1 MPKQFTRTASAI
13 LVGLSFAATPLYAK
27 ESSELP
33 QLVPEVQHAKA
44 AKRLVS
50 TYARNHYVKF
60 SLDDDLSQ
68 KVFERY
74 LRNLDYNKSFF
85 MASDIESFANMS
97 KLFDE
102 ALMTS
107 NVQIAYD
114 IYAVNLQRR
123 HERLDYALSLL
134 NNEFDFTKAGDK
146 FFYDREDAQWAA
158 NAAELNEIWRQR
170 VKYDLSNLILADKS
184 IDEAKALLKKR
195 YERSQ
200 KRLTQTKSEDVF
212 QAFMNAFSRSIEAH
226 TSYLSP
232 RNADRFQMQ
241 MNLSFEGIGASLQ
254 VEDDYTVIRAIIPG
268 GPADASGELKPED
281 KIVGVAQDKD
291 EMVDVVGW
299 RLDDV
304 VELIKGPKG
313 TTVRLEIIKGSAD
326 GKSRE
331 VVSLVRDKVK
341 LEDRQAQSKVV
352 VPNEGVALGL
362 PIGVIEIP
370 SFYNGLT
377 QHVHKLITELQ
388 EQEVAG
394 IIVDL
399 RGNGGGSLNE
409 SRTLTGLFIDSGPVV
424 QVRSANGQIDVE
436 RDVDGITL
444 YDGPLTVLVD
454 RFSASASEIFAAA
467 IQDYQRGIVLGE
479 QTFGKGTVQRHK
491 GLGRFYDVQD
501 NQLGSIQYTTS
512 KFYRISGGSTQHRG
526 VIPDILFPSAIDP
539 AEWGE
544 SREENA
550 LPYDEI
556 NRANYVA
563 LGNRGKVI
571 DLLSAKHNKR
581 IIQDPEFAYILDD
594 ISEYQRKQDDK
605 FISLVLSE
613 RKAEDEAN
621 NAKRLE
627 RANARLQRL
636 GKNPVQALSELD
648 DLPDGL
654 LDIDPFLDEAAKITN
669 DYIRLDKVA
678 QRIEQ
683 SNNSD

>member
-326 GKSRE
+326 SKSRE

>member
-1 MPKQFTRTASAI
+1 MPKQFTRSVSAI
-13 LVGLSFAATPLYAK
+13 LVGLSLSVTTLYAK

-33 QLVPEVQHAKA
+33 QLVPEVHHAKA

-68 KVFERY
+68 KIFERY
-74 LRNLDYNKSFF
+74 LRNLDYNKNFF
-85 MASDIESFANMS
+85 LASDIESFANMS

-114 IYAVNLQRR
+114 IYAINLQRR

-158 NAAELNEIWRQR
+158 NTAELNEIWRQR

-184 IDEAKALLKKR
+184 VEEAKALLKKR

-200 KRLTQTKSEDVF
+200 KRLSQTKSEDVF

-232 RNADRFQMQ
+232 RNAERFQMQ

-268 GPADASGELKPED
+268 GPADASGKLKPED

-326 GKSRE
+326 SKSRE
-331 VVSLVRDKVK
+331 VISLVRDKVK

-352 VPNEGVALGL
+352 VPDEGVASGL

-377 QHVHKLITELQ
+377 QHVRKLITELK

-424 QVRSANGQIDVE
+424 QVRSSNGQIDVE

-501 NQLGSIQYTTS
+501 TQLGSIQYTTS

-563 LGNRGKVI
+563 LGNRGNVI
-571 DLLSAKHNKR
+571 DLLAAKHNKR
-581 IIQDPEFAYILDD
+581 IMQDPEFAYILDD

-621 NAKRLE
+621 KAKRLE

-636 GKNPVQALSELD
+636 GKNPVKALSELD
-648 DLPDGL
+648 DLPDDL
-654 LDIDPFLDEAAKITN
+654 LDIDPFLDEAANITN

-683 SNNSD
+683 SNNSN

>member
-1 MPKQFTRTASAI
+1 MPKQFTRSVSAI
-13 LVGLSFAATPLYAK
+13 LVGLSLSVTTLYAK

-33 QLVPEVQHAKA
+33 QLVPEVHHAKA

-68 KVFERY
+68 KIFERY
-74 LRNLDYNKSFF
+74 LRTLDYNKNFF
-85 MASDIESFANMS
+85 LASDIESFANMS

-114 IYAVNLQRR
+114 IYAINLQRR

-158 NAAELNEIWRQR
+158 NTAELNEIWRQR

-184 IDEAKALLKKR
+184 VEEAKALLKKR

-200 KRLTQTKSEDVF
+200 KRLSQTKSEDVF

-232 RNADRFQMQ
+232 RNAERFQMQ

-326 GKSRE
+326 SKSRE
-331 VVSLVRDKVK
+331 VISLVRDKVK

-352 VPNEGVALGL
+352 VPDEGVTSGL

-424 QVRSANGQIDVE
+424 QVRSSNGQIDVE

-501 NQLGSIQYTTS
+501 AQLGSIQYTTS

-556 NRANYVA
+556 NRANYVV
-563 LGNRGKVI
+563 LGNRGNVI
-571 DLLSAKHNKR
+571 DLLAAKHNKR
-581 IIQDPEFAYILDD
+581 IMQDPEFAYILDD

-621 NAKRLE
+621 KAKRLE

-648 DLPDGL
+648 DLPDDL
-654 LDIDPFLDEAAKITN
+654 LDIDPFLDEAANITN

-678 QRIEQ
+678 ERIEQ
-683 SNNSD
+683 SNNSN

>member
-114 IYAVNLQRR
+114 IYAKNLQRR

-146 FFYDREDAQWAA
+146 FFYDREDAQWAS

-268 GPADASGELKPED
+268 GPADASGKLRPED

-326 GKSRE
+326 SKSRE

-352 VPNEGVALGL
+352 VPSEGVALGL

-563 LGNRGKVI
+563 LGNHGNVI

-621 NAKRLE
+621 KAKRLE

>member
-1 MPKQFTRTASAI
+1 MPKQFTRSVSAI
-13 LVGLSFAATPLYAK
+13 LVGLSLSVTTLYAK

-33 QLVPEVQHAKA
+33 QLVPEVHHAKA

-68 KVFERY
+68 KIFERY
-74 LRNLDYNKSFF
+74 LRNLDYNKNFF
-85 MASDIESFANMS
+85 LASDIESFANMS

-114 IYAVNLQRR
+114 IYAINLQRR

-158 NAAELNEIWRQR
+158 NTAELNEIWRQR

-184 IDEAKALLKKR
+184 VEEAKALLKKR

-200 KRLTQTKSEDVF
+200 KRLSQTKSEDVF

-232 RNADRFQMQ
+232 RNAERFQMQ

-268 GPADASGELKPED
+268 GPADASGKLKPED

-326 GKSRE
+326 SKSRE
-331 VVSLVRDKVK
+331 VISLVRDKVK

-352 VPNEGVALGL
+352 VPDEGVTSGL

-377 QHVHKLITELQ
+377 QHVRKLITELK

-424 QVRSANGQIDVE
+424 QVRSSNGQIDVE

-501 NQLGSIQYTTS
+501 AQLGSIQYTTS

-563 LGNRGKVI
+563 LGNRGNVI
-571 DLLSAKHNKR
+571 DLLAAKHNKR
-581 IIQDPEFAYILDD
+581 IMQDPEFAYILDD

-621 NAKRLE
+621 KAKRLE

-648 DLPDGL
+648 DLPDDL
-654 LDIDPFLDEAAKITN
+654 LDIDPFLDEAANITN

-683 SNNSD
+683 SNNSN

>member
-326 GKSRE
+326 SKSRE

-563 LGNRGKVI
+563 LGNRGNVI
-571 DLLSAKHNKR
+571 DLLAAKHNKR
-581 IIQDPEFAYILDD
+581 IMQDPEFAYILDD

-621 NAKRLE
+621 KAKRLE

-636 GKNPVQALSELD
+636 GKNPVKALSELD
-648 DLPDGL
+648 DLPDDL
-654 LDIDPFLDEAAKITN
+654 LDIDPFLDEAANITN

-683 SNNSD
+683 SNNSN

>member
-1 MPKQFTRTASAI
+1 MLKQFTRSASAI
-13 LVGLSFAATPLYAK
+13 LIGFTIVASPLHAE

-33 QLVPEVQHAKA
+33 QLAPEIQHAKA
-44 AKRLVS
+44 TKRLVS

-68 KVFERY
+68 KIFERY
-74 LRNLDYNKSFF
+74 LRNLDFNKHFF
-85 MASDIESFANMS
+85 ISSDIESFAKLSN
-97 KLFDE
+97 LFDD

-114 IYAVNLQRR
+114 IYNLNLQRR
-123 HERLDYALSLL
+123 DARLDYALSLL
-134 NNEFDFTKAGDK
+134 DSEFDFTKAGDK
-146 FFYDREDAQWAA
+146 FYYDREDAQWAA
-158 NAAELNEIWRQR
+158 NEVELNELWRQR
-170 VKYDLSNLILADKS
+170 VKYDLSNLILAEKTL
-184 IDEAKALLKKR
+184 DEAKELLKKR
-195 YERSQ
+195 YERSK
-200 KRLTQTKSEDVF
+200 KRLSQTKSEDVF

-268 GPADASGELKPED
+268 GPADASGALKPED
-281 KIVGVAQDKD
+281 KIVGVAQGKED
-291 EMVDVVGW
+291 MVDVVGW

-326 GKSRE
+326 STSRE
-331 VVSLVRDKVK
+331 IISLVRDKVK

-352 VPNEGVALGL
+352 VPDEGVASGL

-377 QHVHKLITELQ
+377 QHVRALITEL
-388 EQEVAG
+388 EQQNVAG

-424 QVRSANGQIDVE
+424 QVRSANNRIDVE
-436 RDVDGITL
+436 RDVDGITV
-444 YDGPLTVLVD
+444 YNGPLTVLVD

-526 VIPDILFPSAIDP
+526 VIPDILFPSAIEP
-539 AEWGE
+539 SEWGE

-556 NRANYVA
+556 NRANYIVMDDYA
-563 LGNRGKVI
+563 NVI
-571 DLLSAKHNKR
+571 DLLAAKHNKR
-581 IIQDPEFAYILDD
+581 ILQDPEFAYILED
-594 ISEYQRKQDDK
+594 IAEYQRKQEDK
-605 FISLVLSE
+605 FISLVLDE
-613 RKAEDEAN
+613 RKTEDEEN
-621 NAKRLE
+621 KTQRLE
-627 RANARLQRL
+627 RANARLKRL
-636 GKNPVQALSELD
+636 GKKPVQTLSELD
-648 DLPDGL
+648 DLPDDL
-654 LDIDPFLDEAAKITN
+654 LDFDPFLDEAAKITN
-669 DYIRLDKVA
+669 DFIRLDKVA
-678 QRIEQ
+678 QHIE
-683 SNNSD
+683 SGKNSD

>member
-85 MASDIESFANMS
+85 LASDIESFANMS

-114 IYAVNLQRR
+114 IYAINLQRR

-326 GKSRE
+326 SKSRE

>member
-326 GKSRE
+326 SKSRE

-556 NRANYVA
+556 NRANYIA

>member
-1 MPKQFTRTASAI
+1 MPKQFTRSVSAI
-13 LVGLSFAATPLYAK
+13 LVGLSLSVTTLYAK

-33 QLVPEVQHAKA
+33 QLVPEVHHAKA

-68 KVFERY
+68 KIFERY
-74 LRNLDYNKSFF
+74 LRNLDYNKNFF
-85 MASDIESFANMS
+85 LASDIESFANMS

-114 IYAVNLQRR
+114 IYAINLQRR

-158 NAAELNEIWRQR
+158 NTAELNEIWRQR

-184 IDEAKALLKKR
+184 VEEAKALLKKR

-200 KRLTQTKSEDVF
+200 KRLSQTKSEDVF

-232 RNADRFQMQ
+232 RNAERFQMQ

-268 GPADASGELKPED
+268 GPADASGKLKPED

-326 GKSRE
+326 SKSRE
-331 VVSLVRDKVK
+331 VISLVRDKVK

-352 VPNEGVALGL
+352 VPDEGVASGL

-377 QHVHKLITELQ
+377 QHVRKLITELK

-424 QVRSANGQIDVE
+424 QVRSSNGQIDVE

-501 NQLGSIQYTTS
+501 TQLGSIQYTTS

-563 LGNRGKVI
+563 LGNRGNVI
-571 DLLSAKHNKR
+571 DLLAAKHNKR
-581 IIQDPEFAYILDD
+581 IMQDPEFAYILDD

-621 NAKRLE
+621 KAKRLE

-648 DLPDGL
+648 DLPDDL
-654 LDIDPFLDEAAKITN
+654 LDIDPFLDEAANITN

-683 SNNSD
+683 SNNSN

>member
-1 MPKQFTRTASAI
+1 MPKQFTRSVSAI
-13 LVGLSFAATPLYAK
+13 LVGLSLSVATLYAK

-33 QLVPEVQHAKA
+33 QLVPEVHHAKA

-68 KVFERY
+68 KIFERY
-74 LRNLDYNKSFF
+74 LRTLDYNKNFF
-85 MASDIESFANMS
+85 LASDIESFANMS

-114 IYAVNLQRR
+114 IYAINLQRR

-158 NAAELNEIWRQR
+158 NTAELNEIWRQR

-184 IDEAKALLKKR
+184 VEEAKALLKKR

-200 KRLTQTKSEDVF
+200 KRLSQTKSEDVF

-232 RNADRFQMQ
+232 RNAERFQMQ

-326 GKSRE
+326 SKSRE
-331 VVSLVRDKVK
+331 VISLVRDKVK

-352 VPNEGVALGL
+352 VPDEGVTSGL

-424 QVRSANGQIDVE
+424 QVRSSNGQIDVE

-501 NQLGSIQYTTS
+501 AQLGSIQYTTS

-556 NRANYVA
+556 NRANYVV
-563 LGNRGKVI
+563 LGNRGNVI
-571 DLLSAKHNKR
+571 DLLAAKHNKR
-581 IIQDPEFAYILDD
+581 IMQDPEFAYILDD

-621 NAKRLE
+621 KAKRLE

-648 DLPDGL
+648 DLPDDL
-654 LDIDPFLDEAAKITN
+654 LDIDPFLDEAANITN

-678 QRIEQ
+678 ERIEQ
-683 SNNSD
+683 SNNSN

>member
-1 MPKQFTRTASAI
+1 MPKQFTRSVSAI
-13 LVGLSFAATPLYAK
+13 LVGLSLSVTTLYAK

-33 QLVPEVQHAKA
+33 QLVPEVHHAKA

-68 KVFERY
+68 KIFERY
-74 LRNLDYNKSFF
+74 LRNLDYNKNFF
-85 MASDIESFANMS
+85 LASDIESFANMS

-114 IYAVNLQRR
+114 LYAINLQRR

-146 FFYDREDAQWAA
+146 FFYDREAAQWAA
-158 NAAELNEIWRQR
+158 NTAELNEIWRQR

-184 IDEAKALLKKR
+184 VEEAKALLKKR

-200 KRLTQTKSEDVF
+200 KRLSQTKSEDVF

-232 RNADRFQMQ
+232 RNAERFQMQ

-268 GPADASGELKPED
+268 GPADASGKLKPED

-304 VELIKGPKG
+304 VELIKGPTG

-326 GKSRE
+326 SKSRE
-331 VVSLVRDKVK
+331 VISLVRDKVK

-352 VPNEGVALGL
+352 VPDEGVASGL

-377 QHVHKLITELQ
+377 QHVRKLITELK

-424 QVRSANGQIDVE
+424 QVRSSNGQIDVE

-501 NQLGSIQYTTS
+501 TQLGSIQYTTS

-556 NRANYVA
+556 NRANHVA
-563 LGNRGKVI
+563 LGNRGNVI
-571 DLLSAKHNKR
+571 DLLAAKHNKR
-581 IIQDPEFAYILDD
+581 IMQDPEFAYILDD

-621 NAKRLE
+621 KAKRLE

-636 GKNPVQALSELD
+636 GKNPVKALSELD
-648 DLPDGL
+648 DLPDDL
-654 LDIDPFLDEAAKITN
+654 LDIDPFLDEAANITN

-683 SNNSD
+683 SNNSN

>member
-1 MPKQFTRTASAI
+1 MPKQFTRSASAI
-13 LVGLSFAATPLYAK
+13 LVGLSLAATSLYAK

-74 LRNLDYNKSFF
+74 LRTLDYNKNFF
-85 MASDIESFANMS
+85 LASDIESFANMS

-114 IYAVNLQRR
+114 IYAINLQRR

-184 IDEAKALLKKR
+184 VEEAKALLKKR

-200 KRLTQTKSEDVF
+200 KRLSQTKSEDVF

-232 RNADRFQMQ
+232 RNAERFQMQ

-326 GKSRE
+326 SKSRE
-331 VVSLVRDKVK
+331 VISLVRDKVK

-352 VPNEGVALGL
+352 VPNEGVASGL

-394 IIVDL
+394 IIIDL

-424 QVRSANGQIDVE
+424 QVRSSNGQIDVE
-436 RDVDGITL
+436 RDMDGITL

-501 NQLGSIQYTTS
+501 TQLGSIQYTTS

-563 LGNRGKVI
+563 LGNRGNVI
-571 DLLSAKHNKR
+571 DLLAAKHNKR
-581 IIQDPEFAYILDD
+581 IMQDPEFAYILDD

-621 NAKRLE
+621 KAKRLE
-627 RANARLQRL
+627 RANARLKRL
-636 GKNPVQALSELD
+636 GKDPVQALSELD
-648 DLPDGL
+648 DLPDDL
-654 LDIDPFLDEAAKITN
+654 LDIDPFLDEAANITN

-678 QRIEQ
+678 QRIDQ
-683 SNNSD
+683 GNNSN

>member
-13 LVGLSFAATPLYAK
+13 LVGLSFAVTTLYAK

-74 LRNLDYNKSFF
+74 LRNLDYNKNFF
-85 MASDIESFANMS
+85 LASDIESFANMS

-114 IYAVNLQRR
+114 IYAKNLQRR

-200 KRLTQTKSEDVF
+200 KRLSQTQSEDVF

-268 GPADASGELKPED
+268 GPADASGKLKPED

-326 GKSRE
+326 SKSRE
-331 VVSLVRDKVK
+331 VISLVRDKVK

-352 VPNEGVALGL
+352 VPGEGVALGL

-563 LGNRGKVI
+563 LGNHGNVI

-581 IIQDPEFAYILDD
+581 IIQDPEFAYIFDD

-621 NAKRLE
+621 KAKRLE

>member
-1 MPKQFTRTASAI
+1 MPKQFTRSVSAI
-13 LVGLSFAATPLYAK
+13 LVGLSLSVATLYAK

-33 QLVPEVQHAKA
+33 QLVPEVHHAKA

-68 KVFERY
+68 KIFERY
-74 LRNLDYNKSFF
+74 LRTLDYNKNFF
-85 MASDIESFANMS
+85 LASDIESFANTS

-114 IYAVNLQRR
+114 IYAINLQRR

-158 NAAELNEIWRQR
+158 NTAELNEIWRQR

-184 IDEAKALLKKR
+184 VEEAKALLKKR

-200 KRLTQTKSEDVF
+200 KRLSQTKSEDVF

-232 RNADRFQMQ
+232 RNAERFQMQ

-326 GKSRE
+326 SKSRE
-331 VVSLVRDKVK
+331 VISLVRDKVK

-352 VPNEGVALGL
+352 VPDEGVASGL

-424 QVRSANGQIDVE
+424 QVRSSNGQIDVE

-501 NQLGSIQYTTS
+501 AQLGSIQYTTS

-556 NRANYVA
+556 NRANYVV
-563 LGNRGKVI
+563 LGNRGNVI
-571 DLLSAKHNKR
+571 DLLAAKHNKR
-581 IIQDPEFAYILDD
+581 IMQDPEFAYILDD

-621 NAKRLE
+621 KAKRLE

-636 GKNPVQALSELD
+636 GKNPVKALSELD
-648 DLPDGL
+648 DLPDDL
-654 LDIDPFLDEAAKITN
+654 LDIDPFLDEAANITN

-683 SNNSD
+683 SNNSN